1 MWGVIITLTILS
13 FVVWF
18 SPYSRFGNGPDTGDV
33 NFGNINGKIIKRQDY
48 LDALREVNFRYFMNR
63 GVWPDRDPQ
72 AKQSQF
78 DPERE
83 VYYRLLLTQKAKSLG
98 IEVSTDTAAQLALN
112 IMRQAG
118 APSLQALEAKL
129 LAPYMRIADL
139 ERFAKN
145 EIALQQLVATVG
157 LPGTLFTPQ
166 EAKILYQYDNQEV
179 SAQLAFVAATN
190 YLSSV
195 VVTPEALQQFFT
207 NRAESYRVQAQ
218 VQVNYVKYDIT
229 NYWALAGQ
237 VMNGRIT
244 NLQAVYESVYEQRG
258 SNYFGG
264 KALNE
269 VTNQIHLDI
278 HRNFAL
284 EMARTNAAG
293 LLYEL
298 SEIEVLTPTN
308 LAAMAIAKDLP
319 IRTSSPFDNSR
330 GPRELNVPDIFIQK
344 AFTLTEKEPVGG
356 PIIAEDCVYV
366 IGLARNIPSY
376 IPQFVV
382 VSNRVRSD
390 FLSLESNRLA
400 RQAGEAFAKSLA
412 AGMAS
417 GKDFAKL
424 SRDAG
429 FRWYPLDAFSRSTR
443 SIPNFDLAPIG
454 LLQEAAFKLPA
465 GKTSEFV
472 PLTYGGFVLYVKELL
487 PMNDTQMQAAMPRFV
502 NALRQNGQS
511 EAFNSWFRR
520 QAETGLRNTPL
531 NRSTPPTMSSGPRAA
546 QQRPAPGAK

>member
-1 MWGVIITLTILS
+1 MWGIIITLTILS

-18 SPYSRFGNGPDTGDV
+18 SPYSRMDGGGDTGEA
-33 NFGNINGKIIKRQDY
+33 NFGTVNGKVIKRLDY
-48 LDALREVNFRYFMNR
+48 LQALREVNFRYFLNR

-83 VYYRLLLTQKAKSLG
+83 VYYRLLLTGKAKELG

-129 LAPYMRIADL
+129 LQPYLKIEDL

-145 EIALQQLVATVG
+145 EIALQQLVTTVG

-166 EAKILYQYDNQEV
+166 EAKLLYQFDSQEV
-179 SAQLAFVAATN
+179 SAQLAFVAASN

-207 NRAESYRVQAQ
+207 NRAESYRVPAQ
-218 VQVNYVKYDIT
+218 VQVNYIKYEIT
-229 NYWALAGQ
+229 NQWALAQQ

-244 NLQAVYESVYEQRG
+244 NFPAVYEAVYEQRG
-258 SNYFGG
+258 SNYFSG
-264 KALNE
+264 KALTE
-269 VTNQIHLDI
+269 VTNQIHTDL

-284 EMARTNAAG
+284 DLARTNAVG
-293 LLYEL
+293 FLYEL
-298 SEIEVLTPTN
+298 SELETLTPTN
-308 LAAMAIAKDLP
+308 LPAMAKAKGLAV
-319 IRTSSPFDNSR
+319 RTTSPFDNSSR
-330 GPRELNVPDIFIQK
+330 GPQELNVPELFVQK

-366 IGLARNIPSY
+366 IGLARNLASY
-376 IPQFVV
+376 IPTFAS

-400 RQAGEAFAKSLA
+400 RQAGEAFAQSLA
-412 AGMAS
+412 AGLLA

-429 FRWYPLDAFSRSTR
+429 FRWYPLDAFSRGSR
-443 SIPNFDLAPIG
+443 SIPNFDLAPLG
-454 LLQEAAFKLPA
+454 LLQEAAFKLSP
-465 GKTSEFV
+465 GKTSEYV
-472 PLTYGGFVLYVKELL
+472 PLSYGGFVLYVKELL
-487 PMNDTQMQAAMPRFV
+487 PMNDTQMQAAMPRFL
-502 NALRQNGQS
+502 ASLRQNGQS
-511 EAFNSWFRR
+511 EAFNSWFRK
-520 QAETGLRNTPL
+520 QAETGLRDTPL
-531 NRSTPPTMSSGPRAA
+531 NRSTPPTMSSGPRAP
-546 QQRPAPGAK
+546 RPAPQSK